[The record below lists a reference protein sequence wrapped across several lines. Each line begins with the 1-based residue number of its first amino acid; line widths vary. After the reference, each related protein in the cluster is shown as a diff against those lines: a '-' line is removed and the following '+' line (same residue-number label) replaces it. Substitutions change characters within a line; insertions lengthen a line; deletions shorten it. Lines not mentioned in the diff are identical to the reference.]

1 MLQREKRCEKRFF
14 KRLLTAVLTIALL
27 LGMTPSGM
35 MEVRAEESAV
45 SVKPGQFTNLSN
57 EFTTIDGKTITS
69 TAVNKPKLLIFF
81 KADCTTCRTMIRG
94 ICKAEQNYANV
105 DIVAAEYGGAAAE
118 GMKAFQSEYQSG
130 AITYVYGSDVRSKMY
145 GYLSAAGIHAYQCP
159 LLVFIDKENQVQA
172 VSSGIYREKAVVEM
186 LNTYCKANM
195 EVPPAP
201 SLKFPSQDE
210 IRAKYAEL
218 SWDEGLKDTYDIT
231 PSIKNPYEAG
241 RLSAKS
247 LQNAL
252 NIVNF
257 SRYVAGLPA
266 DVKLS
271 EEYNTLSQAGA
282 LVSAANKTLSHN
294 PTQPSGFPTD
304 LYQTGYEGCQSSNL
318 SGGRESLGSSIID
331 GWLNDSSGENMSKV
345 GHRRWVL
352 SPKMSATGFG
362 SAKNYTAMYACDVK
376 GGEEPEDYYVA
387 WPAPNTPIE
396 FIEDSDYPWS
406 VSLGGSYG
414 TAVPSDLTVSM
425 KDTKS
430 GKTWTF
436 TAANSSWDGNYFTVA
451 FGGYGISMSGGT
463 IIFRPNPREITYRAG
478 SQFEITING
487 TKDRDG
493 NAKPIQYTVNFF
505 ALNKT
510 NNSNNNGQTNTNP
523 GTTEGNDNN
532 DKNNSISYGS
542 RTLSAN
548 PVKFNTI
555 QLNWDTVS
563 GAKSYEVF
571 YSTSPDSGFKRL
583 ANTKKNFYKFSKAKC
598 GVTYYF
604 QMRVC
609 TKGAKSEFGPVVEAK
624 TDLIGTPTLQV
635 KKTTYNSISL
645 KWSKVPGAKKYEIFY
660 RDSVSGEWKSL
671 GLKGGTSF
679 THKKLITGAS
689 YTYQIRPVRDSFYG
703 TISNNVSSTTVFD
716 NVSRLKAKALSQDQI
731 KLSWKKVKG
740 AMQYVILRSDK
751 IDGTYE
757 VIAQTIK
764 PSYTDLG
771 LESGKTYFYKV
782 YAVSGPYKTKAT
794 DPVAQATRLY

>member
-1 MLQREKRCEKRFF
+1 MLQQKKRCEIRFF
-14 KRLLTAVLTIALL
+14 KRLLTTVLTIALL
-27 LGMTPSGM
+27 LGMTPGGM
-35 MEVRAEESAV
+35 MEVRAVGSAV
-45 SVKPGQFTNLSN
+45 SVNPCQFANPSY
-57 EFTTIDGKTITS
+57 EFTTIDGKTITN
-69 TAVNKPKLLIFF
+69 TAVDKPKLFIFF
-81 KADCTTCRTMIRG
+81 RADCTTCRMIIRG
-94 ICKAEQNYANV
+94 ICKAEQNYTSVN
-105 DIVAAEYGGAAAE
+105 IVAAEYGDVAEE
-118 GMKAFQSEYQSG
+118 GMKAFQSEYRSDV
-130 AITYVYGSDVRSKMY
+130 ITYVYGSDVRSKMY
-145 GYLSAAGIHAYQCP
+145 SYLGASGIGSYQCP
-159 LLVFIDKENQVQA
+159 VLVFIDKDNQVQA

-186 LNTYCKANM
+186 LNTYCKTNM

-201 SLKFPSQDE
+201 SLKLPSQDE
-210 IRAKYAEL
+210 IRAKYANL
-218 SWDEGLKDTYDIT
+218 SWSEKLKDTYDIT
-231 PSIKNPYEAG
+231 PSIKSPYAAG
-241 RLSAKS
+241 RLSDKS

-257 SRYVAGLPA
+257 SRYVAGLPS

-282 LVSAANKTLSHN
+282 LVSAANKKLSHY
-294 PTQPSGFPTD
+294 PTQPSGFPDD
-304 LYQTGYEGCQSSNL
+304 LYQTGYDGCQNSNL
-318 SGGRESLGSSIID
+318 SGGRANLASSIID
-331 GWLNDSSGENMSKV
+331 GWLNDSSGDNMSKV

-352 SPKMSATGFG
+352 SPMMSATGFG
-362 SAKNYTAMYACDVK
+362 SAESYTAMYACDLK
-376 GGEEPEDYYVA
+376 GSEELEDYYVA
-387 WPAPNTPIE
+387 WPAPNMPIE
-396 FIEDSDYPWS
+396 FIEGSNYPWS
-406 VSLGGSYG
+406 VSLGGSYQ
-414 TAVPSDLTVSM
+414 TAVASELTVTM

-436 TAANSSWDGNYFTVA
+436 TAANSSWEGDYFTVA
-451 FGGYGISMSGGT
+451 SGGYGISNSGGT
-463 IIFRPNPREITYRAG
+463 IIFRPNPRNITYRAG

-487 TKDRDG
+487 TKDREG

-505 ALNKT
+505 SLNKT
-510 NNSNNNGQTNTNP
+510 NNNSGQTGTNS
-523 GTTEGNDNN
+523 GTTEGNGSS
-532 DKNNSISYGS
+532 DKENPISYGS
-542 RTLSAN
+542 RTLN
-548 PVKFNTI
+548 VDPVKFDTI

-583 ANTKKNFYKFSKAKC
+583 TNTKKNFYKFSKAKC

-609 TKGAKSEFGPVVEAK
+609 TKSAKSEFGPVVEAK

-635 KKTTYNSISL
+635 KNTTYNSISL

-660 RDSVSGEWKSL
+660 RDSLEGKWKSL

-679 THKKLITGAS
+679 THKKLITGAT

-703 TISNNVSSTTVFD
+703 SISNDVSSPTVFANVSK
-716 NVSRLKAKALSQDQI
+716 LKAKALSQDQI
-731 KLSWKKVKG
+731 KLTWKKVKG
-740 AMQYVILRSDK
+740 ATQYIVLRSDK

-757 VIAQTIK
+757 VIAQTIR

-794 DPVAQATRLY
+794 DPVAQATRIY